1 MLTHLLCC
9 AHCTTA
15 FFTIY
20 VLNRTCRYMYRYM
33 YIQAQS
39 PFGDC
44 GGNITDAENGIIK
57 SPNFPEKYTTSSK
70 GSVFDNIFLKGK

>member
-1 MLTHLLCC
+1 MVF
-9 AHCTTA
+9 AVPS
-15 FFTIY
+15 Y
-20 VLNRTCRYMYRYM
+20 SRYM

-70 GSVFDNIFLKGK
+70 GSVFEPNCPKTSFPTCLFNYWIVDSYLEGT

>member
-1 MLTHLLCC
+1 
-9 AHCTTA
+9 
-15 FFTIY
+15 
-20 VLNRTCRYMYRYM
+20 M

-70 GSVFDNIFLKGK
+70 GSVFDNIFLKLKLSNPYISAT